1 MTKLT
6 EEQKARRAATRRRKE
21 ALVAE
26 AEYERVEARHMEW
39 RDSGAYLARE
49 ELEAGDACRGCG
61 LPVMDRLGDWP
72 WPKDRTPEE
81 QTAYDVAGADFR
93 TRHPDCHSHRW
104 SMSGSRS
111 THCGLCCPPPPMHQS
126 QIDAISAILRRHKP
140 KSEELDLWRLT
151 LTCEHMVDRTA
162 HRSHSRWTSRVVEC
176 PQCGRQR
183 GVVEAEKMESAA
195 SACG

>member
-1 MTKLT
+1 
-6 EEQKARRAATRRRKE
+6 
-21 ALVAE
+21 
-26 AEYERVEARHMEW
+26 MEW

-81 QTAYDVAGADFR
+81 QTAYDAVDADFR

-126 QIDAISAILRRHKP
+126 QIDAISAILRGHKP
-140 KSEELDLWRLT
+140 KSEELDRWRLT

-162 HRSHSRWTSRVVEC
+162 HRSYSRWTSRVVEC
-176 PQCGRQR
+176 TQCGRQR
-183 GVVEAEKMESAA
+183 GVVEAEKLESAA